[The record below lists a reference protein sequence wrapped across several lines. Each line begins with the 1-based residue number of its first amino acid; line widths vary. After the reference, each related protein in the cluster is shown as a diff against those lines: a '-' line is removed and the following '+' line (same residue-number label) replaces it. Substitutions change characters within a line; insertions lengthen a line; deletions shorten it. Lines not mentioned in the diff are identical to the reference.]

1 MNTQFIP
8 SFSYYVFQ
16 MSYLEDRAGLESVT
30 EELENLDTTDSDDNA
45 NEVKKETSDSSVTDE
60 EIEKEKKV
68 ATGESLKWKCVK
80 SIIENK
86 TNVFRPCPAQKPVC
100 FVLQVWW
107 QDSWWEDHQ
116 AEPVWQVVQAGQ
128 GHPGQGGLHHRH
140 WNNIQEGGQVSL
152 GSEEKWKNQFKIFDS
167 CFQCQIPFRIQLDK
181 IVSNH
186 KKWLRDVG
194 FNLLHIACNAFKI
207 NFEHKH

>member
-68 ATGESLKWKCVK
+68 ATGESLK
-80 SIIENK
+80 
-86 TNVFRPCPAQKPVC
+86 
-100 FVLQVWW
+100 
-107 QDSWWEDHQ
+107 
-116 AEPVWQVVQAGQ
+116 
-128 GHPGQGGLHHRH
+128 
-140 WNNIQEGGQVSL
+140 
-152 GSEEKWKNQFKIFDS
+152 
-167 CFQCQIPFRIQLDK
+167 
-181 IVSNH
+181 
-186 KKWLRDVG
+186 
-194 FNLLHIACNAFKI
+194 
-207 NFEHKH
+207 